1 MKIDKSG
8 GAKSAQS
15 IGVAQSDSA
24 RRRPEGAAAPT
35 EIADQIVLLG
45 VPEAEMTEKVRAA
58 LVSLLDEVRDLR
70 AQLEDARI
78 RVSELE
84 TIADRDSMLDILNR
98 RAFAR
103 ELDRALAMIDRYDMS
118 ASLVFIDLNDLKRIN
133 DQLGHGAGDAALAHV
148 ARFLSDNVRQ
158 TDIVARLGGDEF
170 ALLLLQADQAV
181 AAAKAK
187 AIAAMIA
194 AAPVEWKG
202 RSFEAGVSWGAVE
215 IRKGVSAQEAMNL
228 ADEAM
233 YQAKK
238 LK

>member
-1 MKIDKSG
+1 
-8 GAKSAQS
+8 
-15 IGVAQSDSA
+15 
-24 RRRPEGAAAPT
+24 
-35 EIADQIVLLG
+35 
-45 VPEAEMTEKVRAA
+45 MTEKVRAA